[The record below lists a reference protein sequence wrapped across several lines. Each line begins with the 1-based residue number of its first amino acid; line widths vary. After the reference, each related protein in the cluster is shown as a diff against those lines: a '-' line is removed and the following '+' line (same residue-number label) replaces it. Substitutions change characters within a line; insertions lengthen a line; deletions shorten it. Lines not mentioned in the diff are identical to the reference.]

1 MPKLEL
7 LTTDSDEALAARAL
21 RGEREAEAVLIRRLY
36 PGVQSLAS
44 RMLRDAE
51 ISRDAA
57 QEAFLRAFSRLDQ
70 FDGSHRFSAWLFR
83 ILVNV
88 IRDDARRGKIASID
102 AEPDRQTSASLS
114 PGEVMVREED
124 IAQIRARIAAL
135 PENLRLPLLLHYQQG
150 LGGREVAYVLGITYQ
165 AARLKIWR
173 GIAQIRAQLAEE
185 P

>member
-1 MPKLEL
+1 MLQVDILATER
-7 LTTDSDEALAARAL
+7 DEALAARAL
-21 RGEREAEAVLIRRLY
+21 RGDREAEGVLIGRLY
-36 PGVQSLAS
+36 PGVHALAS
-44 RMLRDAE
+44 RMLRNPETA
-51 ISRDAA
+51 RDAA

-102 AEPDRQTSASLS
+102 AEPDQQTSASPS
-114 PGEVMVREED
+114 PGEIMIREED
-124 IAQIRARIAAL
+124 LAEIRAQIEAL
-135 PENLRLPLLLHYQQG
+135 PEGLRLAVLLHYQLG
-150 LGGREVAYVLGITYQ
+150 LSGRDVAYALGITHQ

-173 GIAQIRAQLAEE
+173 GIAQVRAQLAED